1 VDIVKAFS
9 EFANLGAEWVLWLLV
24 ILSVVSIAVIL
35 ERMVFFHR
43 IKIDAAQF
51 QADLQKYLAKNDL
64 EGVRNICMNKNSV
77 ECQAVLRALEV
88 QDRGNGAIE
97 QAVSGF
103 LMTERHNLDRGL
115 VILGTLGNNAPFV
128 GLFGTVIGIIVAFK
142 DLSLN
147 TTSGASAVM
156 AGISEA
162 LVATAVGLIVAIPAV
177 VAYNGFQR
185 QVRKHIANAEAATKT
200 VAAHLVD

>member
-1 VDIVKAFS
+1 VDIVNAFT

-24 ILSVVSIAVIL
+24 FLSVLSVAVIL
-35 ERMVFFHR
+35 ERFMFFSKIR
-43 IKIDAAQF
+43 IDMDQF
-51 QADLQKYLAKNDL
+51 RRDINKHLSKGDL
-64 EGVRNICMNKNSV
+64 EGLKNLCINKSPV
-77 ECQAVLRALEV
+77 EYQAVLCALEV
-88 QDRGNGAIE
+88 QDRGPEAIE

-115 VILGTLGNNAPFV
+115 VILGTLGNNAPFI

-177 VAYNGFQR
+177 VAYNSFQR
-185 QVRKHIANAEAATKT
+185 MVRKHLANAEAAGKA
-200 VAAHLVD
+200 VAAHVS